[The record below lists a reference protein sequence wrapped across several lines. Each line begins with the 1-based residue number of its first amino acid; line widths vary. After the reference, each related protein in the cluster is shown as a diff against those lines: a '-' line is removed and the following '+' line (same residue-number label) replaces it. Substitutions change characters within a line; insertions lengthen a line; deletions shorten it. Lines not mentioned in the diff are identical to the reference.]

1 MYAAK
6 YLGKILM
13 RKSKHKLATC
23 MLLAGVSVH
32 EHWVIPVKAIRVGVR
47 LKKTSY
53 MTDVELW
60 EKTDVQEV
68 VSSNPSTGFG
78 IDIFSH

>member
-1 MYAAK
+1 M
-6 YLGKILM
+6 
-13 RKSKHKLATC
+13 
-23 MLLAGVSVH
+23 SVH